1 MDRNRDL
8 SRTLGSISTKT
19 DTTNTK
25 LDTVETTLTNIETD
39 AAALEV
45 AMTDVRKPVV
55 TYLNGD
61 AHGTKLHTGPFYAIA
76 ALVDTTIDVSEC
88 TTNIKEHDGSSGTQ
102 AIATNIAI
110 PKGMTIYGDFASIEI
125 DAGGQILAY
134 SINTV
139 TVTVA
144 SS

>member
-19 DTTNTK
+19 DATNTK
-25 LDTVETTLTNIETD
+25 LD
-39 AAALEV
+39 
-45 AMTDVRKPVV
+45 DVRKPVV